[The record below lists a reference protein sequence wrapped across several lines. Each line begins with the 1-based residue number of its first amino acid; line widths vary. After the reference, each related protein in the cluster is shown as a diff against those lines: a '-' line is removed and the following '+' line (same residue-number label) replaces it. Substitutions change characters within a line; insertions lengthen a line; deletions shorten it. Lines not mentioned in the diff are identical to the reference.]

1 MMTRLIFLYN
11 LDHSSAAATEGD
23 DVIDQLF
30 QSEIDIYNLGKL
42 GNSYFSHRIINGF
55 PRI

>member
-1 MMTRLIFLYN
+1 MMTRIINVYN
-11 LDHSSAAATEGD
+11 LDHSSAADAEGD

-42 GNSYFSHRIINGF
+42 GKKFFFLFIK
-55 PRI
+55 